1 MSDSLRFR
9 SSPPDVSFLVC
20 ESGRRW
26 LDAARRFV
34 GPFQHAPRPASGT
47 HRAGS
52 GEPRFSVQAVE
63 HSKVRAMI
71 AGRPSVA
78 ILWEISLENASS
90 TALTIAQIGVNR
102 SDIFQLITIREDS
115 GTEANRLSLRMME
128 FGIAANVPSPEQF
141 GRIAKLVRR
150 RFSCPAVDGIETVN

>member
-1 MSDSLRFR
+1 MSDSLSFH
-9 SSPPDVSFLVC
+9 SSPLEVSFLVS

-34 GPFQHAPRPASGT
+34 GPFQHAPSPAAGT
-47 HRAGS
+47 RRVRSA
-52 GEPRFSVQAVE
+52 EPRFVVQAVE

-78 ILWEISLENASS
+78 ILWEISPENASS
-90 TALTIAQIGVNR
+90 TALTIAQIGVSR

-115 GTEANRLSLRMME
+115 DGDANRLSLRLME
-128 FGIAANVPSPEQF
+128 FGIAAIVPSPEQF
-141 GRIAKLVRR
+141 GTIAKLVRR
-150 RFSCPAVDGIETVN
+150 RFSCSAGEGIEVVN